1 MKTRRIHAMG
11 GESGF
16 TLMECIV
23 YIGLLAVV
31 LGFATTIFFQ
41 SWDDSKAL
49 RRDADDIVR
58 VLHAGDQWRAD
69 VRAATG
75 PVQLTDTDGAEQ
87 LRIPASA
94 GEIVYTFSK
103 GELHRQAAAD
113 TVNRVWLSNVKSS
126 QMQSDSRQDVAA
138 WRWELELKTV
148 KKTARWRP
156 LFTFETVAGGGMT
169 R

>member
-1 MKTRRIHAMG
+1 MRAFSII
-11 GESGF
+11 
-16 TLMECIV
+16 ECMA
-23 YIGLLAVV
+23 YIALLFVV
-31 LGFATTIFFQ
+31 LGFATKIFFQ

-49 RRDADDIVR
+49 RRNADDIVR

-75 PVQLTDTDGAEQ
+75 PVQLTDADGVQQ

-94 GEIVYTFSK
+94 GDIIYTFSK
-103 GELHRQAAAD
+103 GELLRQTGGDA
-113 TVNRVWLSNVKSS
+113 VKRVWLSNVKSS
-126 QMQSDSRQDVAA
+126 RMQSDARRDVTA

-148 KKTARWRP
+148 RKTALFRP
-156 LFTFETVAGGGMT
+156 FFTFETVSGGAMT